1 MKIADLLIILELVA
15 KYGLPA
21 VSDMVDHFIASNGFE
36 PTAQQAKELMD
47 GVEPP
52 IPPADL

>member
-1 MKIADLLIILELVA
+1 VKISDLVIILELVA

-21 VSDMVDHFIASNGFE
+21 VMRMIDNFIAANGVE
-36 PTAQQAKELMD
+36 PTAQQARDIMD

-52 IPPADL
+52 IPPDEL